1 MSTTLRHL
9 LVILALACG
18 WAGAAAAAA
27 DSPGHLAVR
36 GPDIVDPSGHPI
48 LLRGWN
54 WGHFGKAVESDAAD
68 NAAQGAN
75 AVRLPLRWWGYYI
88 QKGIDSRDD
97 AATATGGLSPTL
109 LKKLDDDVRWA
120 SNAHLWIILFIDS
133 NCGQRGMQNDEN
145 VAYCD
150 PGKQYPGGHNFWSDP
165 AARARFIQVWRFIAN
180 RYKDTPYLG
189 LFEPLPEPGTP
200 STTPPEIKDFYGEVM
215 AAIRQVA
222 PGIPFLIGANKYHTA
237 LAQSVWNPA
246 WKDVVYTGN
255 LFYRARG
262 EDGGLPNFRRRMG
275 QLAELRSKHGVPI
288 FVQQVGVRVED
299 DPDASNVK
307 AVLQELVDNR
317 IGFAYWEY
325 RGSNHPG
332 EYGVLY
338 QSPGQG
344 WKTNQATLAAV
355 SAAFRR

>member
-1 MSTTLRHL
+1 MSLRSL
-9 LVILALACG
+9 FLICALTFTS
-18 WAGAAAAAA
+18 AGEAVAAGT
-27 DSPGHLAVR
+27 GHLSVR
-36 GPDIVDPSGHPI
+36 GSEIVDPSGRPI

-54 WGHFGKAVESDAAD
+54 WGHFGKAVETDAAD

-75 AVRLPLRWWGYYI
+75 AVRLPLRWWGYYT

-97 AATATGGLSPTL
+97 SATSTGGISPVL
-109 LKKLDDDVRWA
+109 LKKLDDDIRWA
-120 SNAHLWIILFIDS
+120 SNAHLWIVLFIDS
-133 NCGQRGMQNDEN
+133 NCGQRGMQNPEN

-150 PGKQYPGGHNFWSDP
+150 PGKQYRDGHNFWTDP

-180 RYKDTPYLG
+180 RYKDTPYIG

-200 STTPPEIKDFYGEVM
+200 TTTPAQIKDFYNEVM
-215 AAIRQVA
+215 TAIRQVA

-237 LAQSVWNPA
+237 LAQSVYEPA

-262 EDGGLPNFRRRMG
+262 EDGGIPNFHRRLE
-275 QLAELRSKHGVPI
+275 QLTSLRSKHGVPI
-288 FVQQVGVRVED
+288 FVQQVGVRVGD
-299 DPDASNVK
+299 DPEASSLK
-307 AVLQELVDNR
+307 AVLQDLVDNR

-338 QSPGQG
+338 QQAGQG
-344 WKTNQATLAAV
+344 WKTNQAALAAI